1 MFDYESGIL
10 VALLFWIFYAGS
22 ILVSI
27 NSQVERN
34 LNKIGQRLSWI
45 TLTPK
50 LMTIDDV
57 NHSVAFKIMKYLF
70 VIGIAFAFIFLSW
83 AYIIV
88 TIVLIIYKFFKDFGA
103 PQTIREFRW
112 KLKNSNLT
120 FEQLI
125 KELMKVSEVD
135 ESKYD
140 EFANEVITN
149 LQERGLR

>member
-45 TLTPK
+45 TLAPK

-120 FEQLI
+120 FEQLM

-140 EFANEVITN
+140 EFTNEVITN

>member
-45 TLTPK
+45 SLTPK
-50 LMTIDDV
+50 LMTIDDM
-57 NHSVAFKIMKYLF
+57 NHSVAFKIMKYLL
-70 VIGIAFAFIFLSW
+70 VIGIAFPFIFLSW
-83 AYIIV
+83 VYVIV

-103 PQTIREFRW
+103 PQSIREFRW

-120 FEQLI
+120 FEQLM

-135 ESKYD
+135 ESKYE
-140 EFANEVITN
+140 EFTNEVISN